1 MSTKY
6 DQKGEILTVA
16 APTGGVTSGTP
27 VAIGDLVG
35 VPVSTAAVGV
45 DFAWQVEGVH
55 TVPKSGSSGPVF
67 AVGDPVYWTGS
78 VATTDSGYALIG
90 VATAAAG
97 ASATSVNVRL
107 AGSAK
112 RRFGRMTAAG
122 TQLNSQDNAATAYA
136 DTLSI
141 PAGSLRSGD
150 LLIIRALIKIDGN
163 NSTNTIA
170 NSLRL
175 GGVTVGT
182 QAAHDVDDGD
192 GVYFEA
198 ECFFQTAGASGEF
211 HSRCIAH
218 VQDDSPDTT
227 VVFDQALDT
236 TAALTID
243 MVATWSAGHADNKS
257 TIKGLTWEIVR

>member
-1 MSTKY
+1 MSTKFI
-6 DQKGEILTVA
+6 QEGEILTVA
-16 APTGGVTSGTP
+16 APTGGVTSGLP

-35 VPVSTAAVGV
+35 VPVASAAVGV

-55 TVPKSGSSGPVF
+55 SVVKSGSAGPAF
-67 AVGDPVYWTGS
+67 AVGDPVYWTGAL
-78 VATTDSGYALIG
+78 ATTSSAYPLIG

-107 AGSAK
+107 NGAAK
-112 RRFGRMTAAG
+112 RLFGRMTAAG
-122 TQLNSQDNAATAYA
+122 TQLNSQDSNATAYA

-150 LLIIRALIKIDGN
+150 LLIIRALIKVDDN
-163 NSTNTIA
+163 NSTNTLA

-192 GVYFEA
+192 GIYLEA

-236 TAALTID
+236 TAALTVD
-243 MVATWSAGHADNKS
+243 LVGTWSAGHADNKS